1 MSMMNFD
8 DFVSD
13 KSSYQFNEVTSLTG
27 VKPYVLRFW
36 ESEFTQIS
44 PILTDEGTK
53 NYSKEDIEVIKQ
65 IKGLLF
71 DEKLSI
77 PQAKQVLGVAEE
89 EAEEEV
95 VLGAPEEGASI
106 ATTSPALDNTI
117 VLGKLNG
124 ILSRING
131 IIETRGWS

>member
-65 IKGLLF
+65 IKSLLF

-77 PQAKQVLGVAEE
+77 PQAKQVLGVVEE
-89 EAEEEV
+89 EVEEEV
-95 VLGAPEEGASI
+95 VLTASEEPIISI
-106 ATTSPALDNTI
+106 AGPGINNDI

-124 ILSRING
+124 ILTRING
-131 IIETRGWS
+131 VIEARGWS